1 MKKAFFAYD
10 VKEEN
15 YKKLENLYSNIKE
28 ETIKICLV
36 DTHRPRPREIF
47 DDKEELKRCYEEL
60 KDGMDVLIVAVDTEN
75 NGVININHML
85 EKLIKKA
92 RELKMEIRYYSL
104 LSNSITIERENK
116 VNFKPDGYGGVI
128 MADKQDNIISVD
140 TTEGRL
146 EFDMN
151 KESKMIT
158 ICGSTKQKDQILELK
173 AMLEAKGHGVLTPE
187 FNVKTMSES
196 IAFAI
201 HKAKMDV
208 SDVVYFLLKPKDG
221 LGHSAGIGMQ
231 REIRYCIQQE
241 KEIVF
246 VSPDE
251 IRI

>member
-1 MKKAFFAYD
+1 MKKVFFAYD
-10 VKEEN
+10 GRKDN
-15 YKKLENLYSNIKE
+15 F
-28 ETIKICLV
+28 IKIEKIYNELKNECSEITIINGHV
-36 DTHRPRPREIF
+36 GFEEIF
-47 DDKEELKRCYEEL
+47 VTEDEINKYYEIMEGADTLIIVTDKVEH
-60 KDGMDVLIVAVDTEN
+60 
-75 NGVININHML
+75 GVMTIDQIP
-85 EKLIKKA
+85 EKLVKKA

-104 LSNSITIERENK
+104 LDNSVTIERENK
-116 VNFKPDGYGGVI
+116 FNFKPDGDGGVI

-173 AMLEAKGHGVLTPE
+173 AMLEAKGYGVLTPE

-201 HKAKMDV
+201 HKAKIDV
-208 SDVVYFLLKPKDG
+208 SDTVYFLLKPKDG
-221 LGHSAGIGMQ
+221 LGHSAGNGMQ